1 MRKIGVTGGI
11 GSGKSLVCKVFS
23 SLGIPVYYADDEA
36 KTISDSHPEIRTT
49 LISWFGNDIYA
60 DDVLNRHML
69 ADIIFKDREWLSR
82 VNNLIHPRVAE
93 HFKLWCLKFSPSP
106 YIIHESAI
114 LFESGAWQNF
124 DTIIGVIANDE
135 IRLNRVMNRP
145 QMTPEKFR
153 MIIQNQ
159 LPDKEMVERCDHVI
173 VNDDRTLVIP
183 QVMKLH
189 RTFISN

>member
-23 SLGIPVYYADDEA
+23 TLGIPVYSADDEA
-36 KTISDSHPEIRTT
+36 KIISDTHPEIRTT

-69 ADIIFKDREWLSR
+69 ADIIFKDRELLGR

-93 HFKLWCLKFSPSP
+93 HFKLWCLKFSHSP

-114 LFESGAWQNF
+114 LFESGTWKNF
-124 DTIIGVIANDE
+124 DTIIGVTANE
-135 IRLNRVMNRP
+135 SIRLRRVMKRP
-145 QMTPEKFR
+145 QMTAEKFR
-153 MIIQNQ
+153 MIMQNQ
-159 LPDKEMVERCDHVI
+159 LPDKELTERCDHVI
-173 VNDDRTLVIP
+173 VNDDHTLVIP
-183 QVMKLH
+183 QVIKLH

>member
-11 GSGKSLVCKVFS
+11 GSGKSLVCKIFS
-23 SLGIPVYYADDEA
+23 NLGIPVYYADDEA
-36 KTISDSHPEIRTT
+36 KTISDSHPEIRTI

-60 DDVLNRHML
+60 HDVLNRHML
-69 ADIIFKDREWLSR
+69 ADIIFKNREWLDR

-93 HFKLWCLKFSPSP
+93 HFKLWCMNSSGSP
-106 YIIHESAI
+106 YILHESAI
-114 LFESGAWQNF
+114 LFESGAWKNF
-124 DTIIGVIANDE
+124 DTIIGVTADE
-135 IRLNRVMNRP
+135 SIRLKRVLNRP

-153 MIIQNQ
+153 MIMQNQ
-159 LPDKEMVERCDHVI
+159 LPNKELVERCDHI
-173 VNDDRTLVIP
+173 ILNDDHTLVIP